1 MSDTDTKINPEEKL
15 ASLNLDEKR
24 HGHFKIKICVSGA
37 AELDHLNPRVHDIG
51 KELGRQI
58 VLQGADLTTGATT
71 GFPFWAAMGAKDAGG
86 LSIGFSPGKNEREH
100 VQGYRLPIDFM
111 DIMIYTGF
119 GYPGRDLFLT
129 RASDAVI
136 LGPGRIGTFHE
147 FTIAFED
154 SKPIGILTS
163 DDWET
168 DEIIKTIIDKSNR
181 KDTGSIVFDSDPKVL
196 VAKVIEAVKK
206 HKGKDTYSDRVF

>member
-1 MSDTDTKINPEEKL
+1 MTDIEPKKNIEEKL
-15 ASLNLDEKR
+15 SSLNLDEKR

-37 AELDHLNPRVHDIG
+37 AELEHLNPRVHDIG
-51 KELGRQI
+51 KELGKQI
-58 VLQGADLTTGATT
+58 VLQGAEITTGATT
-71 GFPFWAAMGAKDAGG
+71 GFPFWAAMGAKEAGG
-86 LSIGFSPGKNEREH
+86 VSIGFSPGKNEREH
-100 VQGYRLPIDFM
+100 VQSFRLPIDFI

-154 SKPIGILTS
+154 GKPIGILTS

-181 KDTGSIVFDSDPKVL
+181 KDTGSIVFDSDPKAL
-196 VAKVIEAVKK
+196 VAKVMEAVEKIK
-206 HKGKDTYSDRVF
+206 VNDTYSDRIF